1 METDVLIV
9 GAGPCGLTLAHE
21 LLRRGLRPRLI
32 DKNVRAAE
40 NTKALGV
47 MSRTLELLTPS
58 GLAKEMVGL
67 GVKVPA
73 FSIYSEGRQLAR
85 FDFARHVESAYPYV
99 LMLPQPATEAVLTK
113 HVEALGGQIERGTE
127 LVGLEQNEAGV
138 EALLRHVDGGEE
150 RVQVRWLIGCDGA
163 HSKVRHLVGA
173 TFVGKTFE
181 QSFATGNVRMQWDV
195 PNNQAFARLN
205 RGNFI
210 AYFPMPDGQHRF
222 IIAYKPEEAPAG
234 EITLEEIQRAID
246 ACGPE
251 GARAT
256 DPTWL
261 ARYQIN
267 QRKVDCYL
275 WRHVVLVGDA
285 AHIHSPIGAQGMN
298 TGIQDAFNLGWKLAL
313 VAQGKAHERLLES
326 YASERAEVGRQLLRN
341 TGRLT
346 DLALMHQPVATATR
360 DAVAPHLTRLEKV
373 QQIFTTNASELSI
386 AYPRSPLAIE
396 DGSEKAGSG
405 QGAIKAGSRAP
416 DGQICKGHENVPGRL
431 YDLLN
436 GDRHVLLL
444 FGRRKEEV
452 DGELRSALGG
462 WRDWLD
468 VYHILRGQPDG
479 AGEEGV
485 YYNPDDTLFERYGI
499 EDEGAVLIRPDGY
512 VAVRGRFG
520 AEGSLRR
527 YREWAG
533 VE

>member
-1 METDVLIV
+1 MDTDVLIV

-32 DKNVRAAE
+32 DKNVMAAE
-40 NTKALGV
+40 NTKALGI

-58 GLAKEMVGL
+58 GMAEEMVGQ
-67 GVKVPA
+67 GVRVPA

-113 HVEALGGQIERGTE
+113 HVEALGGQIERGSE
-127 LVGLEQNEAGV
+127 LVGLEQNAEGV
-138 EALLRHVDGGEE
+138 EALLRHVDGSEE
-150 RVQVRWLIGCDGA
+150 HVRARWLIGCDGA
-163 HSKVRHLVGA
+163 HSKVRHLIGA

-181 QSFATGNVRMQWDV
+181 QSFATGNVHMQWDV
-195 PNNQAFARLN
+195 PNNQSFARLN

-210 AYFPMPDGQHRF
+210 AYFPMPNGQHRF
-222 IIAYKPEEAPAG
+222 IIAYKPEEAPTG
-234 EITLEEIQRAID
+234 EITLDEIQRAID

-251 GARAT
+251 GARASN
-256 DPTWL
+256 PTWL

-267 QRKVDCYL
+267 QRKVDRYL

-285 AHIHSPIGAQGMN
+285 AHIHSPIAAQGMN

-326 YASERAEVGRQLLRN
+326 YASERAEVGRQLLLN

-346 DLALMHQPVATATR
+346 DLALMHQPVATTTR
-360 DAVAPHLTRLEKV
+360 DVLAPHLTRLEKV
-373 QQIFTTNASELSI
+373 QQLFTTNASELSI
-386 AYPRSPLAIE
+386 AYARSPLTIE
-396 DGSEKAGSG
+396 DGSEKVRSDHGS
-405 QGAIKAGSRAP
+405 IKAGGRAP
-416 DGQICKGHENVPGRL
+416 DGQICKGHEDMPGRL

-436 GDRHVLLL
+436 GERHVLLI
-444 FGRRKEEV
+444 FGRRNGEV

-479 AGEEGV
+479 TGEEGV

-499 EDEGAVLIRPDGY
+499 EDEGVVLIRPDGY
-512 VAVRGRFG
+512 IAVRGRPV
-520 AEGSLRR
+520 ESDPLRR
-527 YREWAG
+527 YVAWAG